1 VIPKDPP
8 GWSVDFFKENEET
21 LPVRDWMLDQPR
33 EVRAKL
39 LARVQML
46 REHGPSLD
54 FPYSSQI
61 EGKLRE
67 LRLRLGKTRYR
78 VLYFFDDRRTCIL
91 LHGFTKSTEAAPPA
105 EIRVALQRMG
115 VHESRLRKLAQG
127 R

>member
-1 VIPKDPP
+1 
-8 GWSVDFFKENEET
+8 
-21 LPVRDWMLDQPR
+21 MLDQPK

-78 VLYFFDDRRTCIL
+78 VLCFFDERRTCVL
-91 LHGFTKSTEAAPPA
+91 LHGFTKNTEAVPPA

-115 VHESRLRKLAQG
+115 VHESRLRKPA
-127 R
+127 